1 VNDKAKK
8 QRKIFTRGKHPGL
21 PDALPRETGFRRG
34 GWQGWAG
41 ILLVFLTLEIAILS
55 IEQAHWINPQPSLSL
70 VLFLSVVF
78 ALILTKIRLFGF
90 IKFILALVIGL
101 VVTAWQA
108 MNVLMVPETTSRFSH
123 FLDVVTSLWQESSV
137 LLPGDDKIIYV
148 VFITFI
154 TWIIGCLSLW
164 FVLRRNNAWV
174 AVCLGGLVVLFNL
187 SNLPDT
193 FYIYFFLYFLAAALL
208 LAMTRMT
215 GQSLKAGL
223 IANYTGKS
231 LLYLGISL
239 LCITGLAASIS
250 WITPQ
255 VRATGLQDYIA
266 TKLPWQRDI
275 MESKFNIFNIVP
287 SKQAVSTA
295 GTLKDLTFTNTWNQ
309 GYEIEY
315 IVYSER
321 PSYWR
326 MNVYDT
332 YTPQGWTNSPADK
345 TLLEADTPW
354 VEAEKFPDQEVM
366 RYAVTTQIFT
376 DVLLTNGG
384 FISSDIP
391 VRVNIGAGGD
401 VEAVNAARILSPGE
415 DYTVTSHVISAAES
429 DLSGAGEQYPEFIKA
444 TYLQLPA
451 DIPDDI
457 KLLSEN
463 ITRNANTPYA
473 KVTAI
478 IGYLS
483 GYSYKLVIDA
493 PPEGADSVAYFL
505 FTRQN
510 GYCLHFASATVIML
524 RSIDVPSRLVVGYLP
539 GEPGNIPGQY
549 ILRDK
554 YYHAWPQVY
563 FPGYGWVD
571 IEATPGDSS
580 SQISIDTPLV
590 SSTAL
595 EQSEYW
601 KYLWGGAA
609 PPKIEDIANIDL
621 RSMPGGIPDE
631 TDSLSFA
638 DKLGRALLFVF
649 IAAVIIAL
657 LIGFILFVRALSFRW
672 LWRVDRKALAYD
684 AYVNMCKLASMVGFV
699 PGPQQTPL
707 EFADSLAKVF
717 PQETEA
723 LGYITQAYL
732 VTRFGGRRAK
742 PALAEEAA
750 ILKARHIVYNTL
762 LQRLGLT
769 RRLFGKR

>member
-1 VNDKAKK
+1 M
-8 QRKIFTRGKHPGL
+8 
-21 PDALPRETGFRRG
+21 PDALPRETGSRWG
-34 GWQGWAG
+34 GWQSWVG
-41 ILLVFLTLEIAILS
+41 IFLVFLTLEMAVLS

-78 ALILTKIRLFGF
+78 ALISLKIRLFGL
-90 IKFILALVIGL
+90 IKFILALVIGV
-101 VVTAWQA
+101 VVTGWQA
-108 MNVLMVPETTSRFSH
+108 MNVLTVPEATSRVSH
-123 FLDVVTSLWQESSV
+123 FINVIASWWQGSPA
-137 LLPGDDKIIYV
+137 LMPGDDRIMYIL
-148 VFITFI
+148 FITFL
-154 TWIIGCLSLW
+154 TWILGCLSLW

-187 SNLPDT
+187 GNLPDT
-193 FYIYFFLYFLAAALL
+193 FFIYFFLYFFSAALL
-208 LAMTRMT
+208 LAVTRMT
-215 GQSLKAGL
+215 GQSLKTGL
-223 IANYTGKS
+223 IANYSGKS
-231 LLYLGISL
+231 LLYLGVSL

-255 VRATGLQDYIA
+255 ARATGLQDYIA
-266 TKLPWQRDI
+266 TKLPWQRDL
-275 MESKFNIFNIVP
+275 MESKLNIFNIVP
-287 SKQAVSTA
+287 SKQAISTS

-309 GYEIEY
+309 GDDIEY

-332 YTPQGWTNSPADK
+332 YTSQGWTNSPAEK

-354 VEAEKFPDQEVM
+354 ENTEEFPNQEVM

-391 VRVNIGAGGD
+391 VRVNIGAGGE
-401 VEAVNAARILSPGE
+401 VQAVNAARVLNPGE
-415 DYTVTSHVISAAES
+415 DYTVTSNIISAAES
-429 DLSGAGEQYPEFIKA
+429 DLSVAGEQYPEFIKTA
-444 TYLQLPA
+444 YLQLPA

-463 ITRNANTPYA
+463 ITRNASTPYA
-473 KVTAI
+473 KVMAV

-483 GYSYKLVIDA
+483 QFSYKLVIDA
-493 PPEGADSVAYFL
+493 PPEGTDSVAYFL

-510 GYCLHFASATVIML
+510 GYCLHFASAAVIML
-524 RSIDVPSRLVVGYLP
+524 RSIDIPSRLVVGYLP

-549 ILRDK
+549 ILRDR

-590 SSTAL
+590 SSAAL
-595 EQSEYW
+595 ERSEYW
-601 KYLWGGAA
+601 QYLWGGAM
-609 PPKIEDIANIDL
+609 PPKLEDINEIDL
-621 RSMPGGIPDE
+621 GSMPGGIPE
-631 TDSLSFA
+631 ATGSFSFA

-649 IAAVIIAL
+649 IAAVIIAFI
-657 LIGFILFVRALSFRW
+657 IGFILIVRALSFRW
-672 LWRVDRKALAYD
+672 LWRVDRKVLAYD
-684 AYVNMCKLASMVGFV
+684 AYVNMCRLAAMVGFV

-707 EFADSLAKVF
+707 EFTSSLAKVF

-723 LGYITQAYL
+723 LDYIAQAYL
-732 VTRFGGRRAK
+732 VNRFGGRIAK
-742 PALAEEAA
+742 PALAEEAE
-750 ILKARHIVYNTL
+750 ILKARHLVYNAL
-762 LQRLGLT
+762 LQRLGMV
-769 RRLFGKR
+769 RRIFSRR